1 MTDCISNYITNN
13 NFVTHPMGNYAMYG
27 LNMLGCDSVILY
39 NNEILKFYAYESN
52 SKNAIYVNKDELR
65 IIIDPYDKTLQITRM
80 ISKND
85 MNQFVEC

>member
-1 MTDCISNYITNN
+1 
-13 NFVTHPMGNYAMYG
+13 MGNYAMYG

-52 SKNAIYVNKDELR
+52 SKNAIYVNKDGHT

-80 ISKND
+80 ICKND
-85 MNQFVEC
+85 MNQYVEC